1 MPRRRQLTKAPA
13 VVPSPSTSCA
23 HSGCVALP
31 GHLSPPTQ
39 SCRARTHDLQD
50 RLLVNQASNTAPMEI
65 HVSDQGPAVLVV
77 RNNADAPET
86 GAVGIFQDTLP
97 TATVSEVV
105 QACQRMLLSAR
116 PQLPRP
122 VPGELVREISVRL
135 GDGPTEVRNTV
146 MGVPPDQPFLAAE
159 KVALALADGLRRSPR
174 TALTSRTSIRLDS
187 SAHLQASIRLTNVGK
202 DLLAFPAP
210 DAWHDGE
217 VSFQVTALRND
228 VPVADLRDNH
238 QRFLYLS
245 RPQLVATLPASPPD
259 RTIAIAPQRDLV
271 RQFEAELL
279 LSPGSY
285 DVRLLLE
292 APIFDA
298 QGTQIIRAEMYSVRV
313 PVRVSPPAQ
322 KARP

>member
-1 MPRRRQLTKAPA
+1 
-13 VVPSPSTSCA
+13 
-23 HSGCVALP
+23 
-31 GHLSPPTQ
+31 
-39 SCRARTHDLQD
+39 
-50 RLLVNQASNTAPMEI
+50 MEI

-86 GAVGIFQDTLP
+86 GAVVIFQDTLP

-271 RQFEAELL
+271 LQFEAELL

-298 QGTQIIRAEMYSVRV
+298 QGTQIIRAEMNSVRV
-313 PVRVSPPAQ
+313 PVRV
-322 KARP
+322 